1 MSPRVLLQPDDFK
14 EVPMRRYSDQEMT
27 AMKEKLYSDLAAGTI
42 DIRDATRNM
51 RKIIGMTQAEYARKV
66 VKISPRILSDF
77 ERGVGN
83 PTLDT
88 LERIGRPF
96 GLKVSFL
103 PPEAWRLGRVD
114 PADASFNMAVF
125 DAD

>member
-1 MSPRVLLQPDDFK
+1 MK
-14 EVPMRRYSDQEMT
+14 RYSSQEMT
-27 AMKEKLYSDLAAGTI
+27 EMKERLYDDLAGGNI
-42 DIRDATRNM
+42 DIRDATRTM
-51 RKIIGMTQAEYARKV
+51 RKIIGMTQAEYAKKV

-88 LERIGRPF
+88 LEKIGRPF

-103 PPEAWRLGRVD
+103 PPKAWRLDR
-114 PADASFNMAVF
+114 ADSENVS
-125 DAD
+125 

>member
-1 MSPRVLLQPDDFK
+1 MK
-14 EVPMRRYSDQEMT
+14 RYSDQEMT

-42 DIRDATRNM
+42 GIRDATRHM
-51 RKIIGMTQAEYARKV
+51 RKIIGMTQAEYAKNV

-103 PPEAWRLGRVD
+103 PPETWRHGR
-114 PADASFNMAVF
+114 ADLSNAG
-125 DAD
+125 